1 MHSESNSHQPTPANS
16 APSEDIGA
24 ETGFRFGYQ
33 DAWAATLAC
42 ALLDEPA
49 EFTEL
54 FCEHHEDILLKQVD
68 GKFQGI
74 QVKTRQLAGAHWKAD
89 DEEVLKSL
97 CRFILLDAQFPN
109 QFAKFIFAT
118 NHFFFQTK
126 PNGKNLPH
134 VLEEAVKVIDLANAP
149 TIIKRLVKKLA
160 KKTNRSAEEVLGTLK
175 KTACT
180 AALPKLDDSRK
191 VLRESITQAHLPA
204 QDAVFSALE
213 KAASLL
219 VAAVRAA
226 SSLEHRD
233 SLPAYLCL
241 LNNAEAVEARRR
253 IEAKRFTPERVKK
266 ILQESLTTLSLLG
279 NVAPDVVVPAAEARN
294 RLEKKLEA
302 GGLSV
307 VSINLA
313 TDLRASAL
321 HRFLEW
327 RERFGETEA
336 LRRYHHL
343 KTLVLKDCA
352 SAHEDTKNDQEAF
365 GRKMLDSLRARLS
378 TRTQAGGAAVFDC
391 REEHLEGCAYE
402 LTSACKVWWSKPFDV
417 NEG

>member
-1 MHSESNSHQPTPANS
+1 MTEKPTPANS
-16 APSEDIGA
+16 APSEDVGA
-24 ETGFRFGYQ
+24 ETGYRFGYQ

-42 ALLDEPA
+42 ALIDEPA

-54 FCEHHEDILLKQVD
+54 FCEHHEDILLKQPD

-74 QVKTRQLAGAHWKAD
+74 QVKTRQLAGAPWKAD
-89 DEEVLKSL
+89 DEEVFKSL
-97 CRFILLDAQFPN
+97 CRFVLLDAQFPN
-109 QFAKFIFAT
+109 QFSKFVFAT
-118 NHFFFQTK
+118 NHFFFETSAS
-126 PNGKNLPH
+126 GKNLPH
-134 VLEEAVKVIDLANAP
+134 VLAEAVKATDLASAP
-149 TIIKRLVKKLA
+149 TIVKRLA
-160 KKTNRSAEEVLGTLK
+160 KKLMERTKRCAEEVLSTLR
-175 KTACT
+175 KTNCT
-180 AALPKLDDSRK
+180 ADLPKLNDSRK
-191 VLRESITQAHLPA
+191 VLRESIIRAYPPA
-204 QDAVFSALE
+204 QDAVFHVLT
-213 KAASLL
+213 KAANQL

-226 SSLEHRD
+226 SSLEHLD

-241 LNNAEAVEARRR
+241 LKDAEAIEARRR
-253 IEAKRFTPERVKK
+253 IEAKLFTPERVREV
-266 ILQESLTTLSLLG
+266 LQESLSTSSLLG
-279 NVAPDVVVPAAEARN
+279 HASPNATVPLGEARN

-313 TDLRASAL
+313 TDLSASAL

-327 RERFGETEA
+327 CERFGEKEA

-352 SAHEDTKNDQEAF
+352 SAHEDTKSDQEIF
-365 GRKMLDSLRARLS
+365 GRKMLESLRARL
-378 TRTQAGGAAVFDC
+378 TARTQAGSGAVFDC

-402 LTSACKVWWSKPFDV
+402 LTGACKVWWSRPFDL

>member
-1 MHSESNSHQPTPANS
+1 MTREPTPANS
-16 APSEDIGA
+16 LPSEDVGA
-24 ETGFRFGYQ
+24 ETGYRFGYQ

-42 ALLDEPA
+42 ALIDEPA

-74 QVKTRQLAGAHWKAD
+74 QVKTRQLTGAPWKAD
-89 DEEVLKSL
+89 DDGVFKSL
-97 CRFILLDAQFPN
+97 CRFVLLDAQFPN
-109 QFAKFIFAT
+109 QFAKFVFAT
-118 NHFFFQTK
+118 NHFFFETSASG
-126 PNGKNLPH
+126 NNLPH
-134 VLEEAVKVIDLANAP
+134 VLAEAVKAVDLASAP
-149 TIIKRLVKKLA
+149 TIVKRLADNLA
-160 KKTNRSAEEVLGTLK
+160 KTTKRGTEEVLSTLK
-175 KTACT
+175 KTNCT
-180 AALPKLDDSRK
+180 ADLPKLNDSRK
-191 VLRESITQAHLPA
+191 VLRESIIRAYPPA
-204 QDAVFSALE
+204 QDAVFHVLT
-213 KAASLL
+213 KAANQL

-226 SSLEHRD
+226 SSLEHLD

-241 LNNAEAVEARRR
+241 LNDAEAIEARRR
-253 IEAKRFTPERVKK
+253 IEAKLFTPERLRKV
-266 ILQESLTTLSLLG
+266 LQESLSTSSLLG
-279 NVAPDVVVPAAEARN
+279 HVAPEVAVPPGEARN
-294 RLEKKLEA
+294 RLERKLEA

-313 TDLRASAL
+313 TDLSASAL

-327 RERFGETEA
+327 CERFGEKEA

-352 SAHEDTKNDQEAF
+352 SAHEDTKRDQERF
-365 GRKMLDSLRARLS
+365 GRKMLESLRARLVA
-378 TRTQAGGAAVFDC
+378 RTQAGSAAVFDC

-402 LTSACKVWWSKPFDV
+402 LTSACKVWWSEPFDL